1 MDTLL
6 FIVGFLGFV
15 IAVGAFIWS
24 FIKKNKTLRK
34 KALISSLLC
43 LIMFFVGVA
52 MTPTDENDSSAKTA
66 KTEQTSS
73 SSKKET
79 AKPSSKQKTAKSSS
93 KKVKVSSS
101 SNKKTTKSSSKKKE
115 VTKKSSANKKVTVKS
130 SSKKTKNSSSSSST
144 TETSSSA
151 KTYDDAANAAFASEL
166 NTQINDVLRQGGV
179 ADSFA
184 VMPNGS
190 SLIDVVVPQDYKYLP
205 NSQIQQL
212 ADTILSAKENCFQ
225 EWNAKPENN
234 YDQTYGP
241 SLYVKSPDGT
251 TLAKE
256 SFWGGTMKRVI
267 DNN

>member
-1 MDTLL
+1 MWVLL
-6 FIVGFLGFV
+6 FLAGFLGFIV
-15 IAVGAFIWS
+15 AIGALLWS
-24 FIKKNKTLRK
+24 FIKKNKDIRK
-34 KALISSLLC
+34 KSLIGGLLAM
-43 LIMFFVGVA
+43 IMFFTGV
-52 MTPTDENDSSAKTA
+52 MISPTDDSDSSVEAP
-66 KTEQTSS
+66 KTEQTSKTSSTKQSKKKTPATSSSKKKTTKTSS
-73 SSKKET
+73 SSKKE
-79 AKPSSKQKTAKSSS
+79 SSQTSSSS
-93 KKVKVSSS
+93 K
-101 SNKKTTKSSSKKKE
+101 TD
-115 VTKKSSANKKVTVKS
+115 
-130 SSKKTKNSSSSSST
+130 SSSSS

-151 KTYDDAANAAFASEL
+151 KTYDDAANTAFASEL

-179 ADSFA
+179 TDSFA

-241 SLYVKSPDGT
+241 MLYVKSPDGT

>member
-1 MDTLL
+1 MWVLL
-6 FIVGFLGFV
+6 FLAGSLGFIV
-15 IAVGAFIWS
+15 AIGVLLWS
-24 FIKKNKTLRK
+24 FIKKNKDLRK
-34 KALISSLLC
+34 KSLIGGLLAI
-43 LIMFFVGVA
+43 IMFFTGV
-52 MTPTDENDSSAKTA
+52 MISPTDDSDSSVETP
-66 KTEQTSS
+66 KTEQTS
-73 SSKKET
+73 T
-79 AKPSSKQKTAKSSS
+79 KQS
-93 KKVKVSSS
+93 
-101 SNKKTTKSSSKKKE
+101 KKTTKKSSETSSSSK
-115 VTKKSSANKKVTVKS
+115 TD
-130 SSKKTKNSSSSSST
+130 SSSSS

-151 KTYDDAANAAFASEL
+151 KTYDDAANTAFASEL

-179 ADSFA
+179 TDSFA

-225 EWNAKPENN
+225 EWNAKPEND
-234 YDQTYGP
+234 YDETYGP
-241 SLYVKSPDGT
+241 RLYVKSPDGT

>member
-1 MDTLL
+1 MWVLL
-6 FIVGFLGFV
+6 FLAGFLGFIV
-15 IAVGAFIWS
+15 AIGALLWS
-24 FIKKNKTLRK
+24 FIKKNKDLRK
-34 KALISSLLC
+34 KSLIGGLLAI
-43 LIMFFVGVA
+43 IMFFTGV
-52 MTPTDENDSSAKTA
+52 MISPTDDSDSSVETP
-66 KTEQTSS
+66 KTEQTSKTSSTKQSKKKTPATSSSKKKTTKTSS
-73 SSKKET
+73 SSKKE
-79 AKPSSKQKTAKSSS
+79 SSQTSSSS
-93 KKVKVSSS
+93 K
-101 SNKKTTKSSSKKKE
+101 TD
-115 VTKKSSANKKVTVKS
+115 
-130 SSKKTKNSSSSSST
+130 SSSSS

-151 KTYDDAANAAFASEL
+151 KTYDDAANTAFASEL

-179 ADSFA
+179 TDSFA

-190 SLIDVVVPQDYKYLP
+190 NLIDVVVPQDYKYLP

-256 SFWGGTMKRVI
+256 SFWGGKMKRVI

>member
-1 MDTLL
+1 MWVLL
-6 FIVGFLGFV
+6 FFGGFLGFIV
-15 IAVGAFIWS
+15 AIGALLWS
-24 FIKKNKTLRK
+24 FIKKNKDLRK
-34 KALISSLLC
+34 KSLIGGLLAM
-43 LIMFFVGVA
+43 IMFFTGV
-52 MTPTDENDSSAKTA
+52 MISPTDDSDSSVETP
-66 KTEQTSS
+66 KTEQTSKTSSTKQSKKKTPATSSSKKKTTKTSS
-73 SSKKET
+73 SSKKE
-79 AKPSSKQKTAKSSS
+79 SSQTSSSS
-93 KKVKVSSS
+93 K
-101 SNKKTTKSSSKKKE
+101 TD
-115 VTKKSSANKKVTVKS
+115 
-130 SSKKTKNSSSSSST
+130 SSSSS

-151 KTYDDAANAAFASEL
+151 KTYDDAANTAFASAL

-179 ADSFA
+179 TDSFA

-225 EWNAKPENN
+225 EWNAKPEND
-234 YDQTYGP
+234 YDETYGP
-241 SLYVKSPDGT
+241 RLYVKSPDGT

>member
-1 MDTLL
+1 MWVLL
-6 FIVGFLGFV
+6 FLGGFLGFIV
-15 IAVGAFIWS
+15 AVGALLWS
-24 FIKKNKTLRK
+24 FIKKNKDLRK
-34 KALISSLLC
+34 KSLIGGLLA
-43 LIMFFVGVA
+43 IIIFFTGV
-52 MTPTDENDSSAKTA
+52 MISPTDDSDSSVETP
-66 KTEQTSS
+66 KTEQTSKTSSTKQSKKKTPATSSSKKKTTKTSS
-73 SSKKET
+73 SSKKE
-79 AKPSSKQKTAKSSS
+79 SSQTSSSS
-93 KKVKVSSS
+93 K
-101 SNKKTTKSSSKKKE
+101 TD
-115 VTKKSSANKKVTVKS
+115 
-130 SSKKTKNSSSSSST
+130 SSSSS

-151 KTYDDAANAAFASEL
+151 KTYDDAANTAFASEL

-179 ADSFA
+179 TDSFA

-225 EWNAKPENN
+225 EWNAKPEND
-234 YDQTYGP
+234 YDETYGP
-241 SLYVKSPDGT
+241 RLYVKSPDGT

>member
-1 MDTLL
+1 MWVLL
-6 FIVGFLGFV
+6 FLAGFLGFIV
-15 IAVGAFIWS
+15 AIGALLWS
-24 FIKKNKTLRK
+24 FIKKNKDLRK
-34 KALISSLLC
+34 KSLIGGLLAM
-43 LIMFFVGVA
+43 IMFFTGV
-52 MTPTDENDSSAKTA
+52 MISPTDDSDSSVETP
-66 KTEQTSS
+66 KTEQTSKTSSTKQSKKKTPATSSSKKKTTKTSS
-73 SSKKET
+73 SSKKE
-79 AKPSSKQKTAKSSS
+79 SSQTSSSS
-93 KKVKVSSS
+93 K
-101 SNKKTTKSSSKKKE
+101 TD
-115 VTKKSSANKKVTVKS
+115 
-130 SSKKTKNSSSSSST
+130 SSSSS

-151 KTYDDAANAAFASEL
+151 KTYDDAANTAFASEL

-179 ADSFA
+179 TDSFA

-205 NSQIQQL
+205 NSQIQEL

-234 YDQTYGP
+234 YDETYGP
-241 SLYVKSPDGT
+241 RLYVKSPDGT

>member
-1 MDTLL
+1 MWVLL
-6 FIVGFLGFV
+6 FLAGFLGFIV
-15 IAVGAFIWS
+15 AIGALLWS
-24 FIKKNKTLRK
+24 FIKKNKDLRK
-34 KALISSLLC
+34 KSLIGGLLAM
-43 LIMFFVGVA
+43 IMFFTGV
-52 MTPTDENDSSAKTA
+52 MISPTDDSDSSVETP
-66 KTEQTSS
+66 KTEQTSKTSSTKQSKKKTPATSSSKKKTTKTSS
-73 SSKKET
+73 SSKKE
-79 AKPSSKQKTAKSSS
+79 SSQTSSSS
-93 KKVKVSSS
+93 K
-101 SNKKTTKSSSKKKE
+101 TD
-115 VTKKSSANKKVTVKS
+115 
-130 SSKKTKNSSSSSST
+130 SSSSS

-151 KTYDDAANAAFASEL
+151 KTYDDAANTAFASEL

-179 ADSFA
+179 TESFA

-225 EWNAKPENN
+225 EWNAKPEND
-234 YDQTYGP
+234 YDETYGP
-241 SLYVKSPDGT
+241 RLYVKSPDGT

>member
-1 MDTLL
+1 MWVLL
-6 FIVGFLGFV
+6 FLAGFLGFIV
-15 IAVGAFIWS
+15 AIGALLWS
-24 FIKKNKTLRK
+24 FIKKNKDLRK
-34 KALISSLLC
+34 KSLIGGLLAM
-43 LIMFFVGVA
+43 IIFFTGV
-52 MTPTDENDSSAKTA
+52 MISPTDDSDSSVETP
-66 KTEQTSS
+66 KTEQTSKTSSTKQSKKKTPATSSSKKKTTKTSS
-73 SSKKET
+73 SSKKE
-79 AKPSSKQKTAKSSS
+79 SSQTSSSS
-93 KKVKVSSS
+93 K
-101 SNKKTTKSSSKKKE
+101 TD
-115 VTKKSSANKKVTVKS
+115 
-130 SSKKTKNSSSSSST
+130 SSSSS

-151 KTYDDAANAAFASEL
+151 KTYDDAANTAFASEL

-179 ADSFA
+179 TDSFA

-225 EWNAKPENN
+225 EWNAKPEND
-234 YDQTYGP
+234 YDETYGP
-241 SLYVKSPDGT
+241 RLYVKSPDGT